1 MLNVGN
7 GESKKGRISHYIAVP
22 GSYNVGDVGPA
33 IECNI
38 ISQDHSRPIHEHE
51 MIVSEDILRPTP
63 LTNIQRG
70 KRYGCKVVNIHDP
83 NRIVAQ
89 VSYRLSHMA
98 YHISWFLKGYLTFI
112 FFVKGST

>member
-1 MLNVGN
+1 MSDKNGN
-7 GESKKGRISHYIAVP
+7 ASQNIRGNDEKVDFHPVTAKP
-22 GSYNVGDVGPA
+22 LTL
-33 IECNI
+33 ECNI

-89 VSYRLSHMA
+89 VSYRLSHMS
-98 YHISWFLKGYLTFI
+98 YNISWFLKGYLTFI